1 MKILTFQEY
10 VQYRNDNLTEFD
22 IKNRF
27 MQGYKQ
33 QYDKQMQRPD
43 SDPLETATYEKYKSK
58 VLPALQKIKGNVNH
72 YAQKSGIPVTLAAT
86 LLLAGATG
94 GLGAVPVAALTYF
107 VRKQI
112 VDVAGK
118 TYDTLADFAGAKKS
132 PVDVAWT
139 TYDENILSG
148 AADWAAEKVGQATG
162 FVTGKLARYGSNIGK
177 MLKDSFQQLSAFAK
191 ENRLELGKVIFLMAV
206 GAAIGYG
213 IGSIVDQTKTALFGI
228 NQSNF
233 DKYMS
238 NLDKLIDKS
247 QEVIKNVDAKINV
260 DRMLDN
266 M

>member
-1 MKILTFQEY
+1 MTIMTFQEY
-10 VQYRNDNLTEFD
+10 IQHRENNLSEFD

-33 QYDKQMQRPD
+33 QYDKQIQRPD
-43 SDPLETATYEKYKSK
+43 SDPLETATHEKYKSV
-58 VLPALQKIKGNVNH
+58 VLPALQKVKGNVNH
-72 YAQKSGIPVTLAAT
+72 YAQKLGIPVTLAGT

-118 TYDTLADFAGAKKS
+118 TYDTAADFVGAKKS
-132 PVDVAWT
+132 TVDVAWT
-139 TYDENILSG
+139 TYDENILSS
-148 AADWAAEKVGQATG
+148 AADWAAEKAGQATG
-162 FVTGKLARYGSNIGK
+162 FVTGKLARYGSNISK

-213 IGSIVDQTKTALFGI
+213 IGSVVDQTKTALFGI

-238 NLDKLIDKS
+238 NVDKLLDKS
-247 QEVIKNVDAKINV
+247 QDIIKNVDTQINV
-260 DRMLDN
+260 NRMLDD